1 MFNEQNESA
10 AIKELLNRLDT
21 AWGKNA
27 ELSIYSSCFT
37 EDADYVTF
45 QGLRLKGRNEITE
58 VHEKLFKGILRDSKM
73 VVVEQEQK
81 FLTPDVAIVHR
92 IGAVLMRWQ
101 KKTPKSR
108 LSINTNVVVKQNGE
122 WKVAAFQNGRVTGQ
136 SFMEKLFSK

>member
-1 MFNEQNESA
+1 MFNDQNESA
-10 AIKELLNRLDT
+10 AIKELFNRLDT
-21 AWGKNA
+21 ASGKNA
-27 ELSIYSSCFT
+27 ELNIYSSCFT

-81 FLTPDVAIVHR
+81 FLTSDVAIVHR

-101 KKTPKSR
+101 KKTPKGR

-122 WKVAAFQNGRVTGQ
+122 
-136 SFMEKLFSK
+136 